1 MRVLFDTCVILDA
14 LQGRQAWK
22 KEAEELFLAVAN
34 REIDGYVTAKECT
47 DIYYMMRKYLSSE
60 KQAISVLQA
69 FCELFQILDTAKEDI
84 QKALFTDASD
94 FEDAVMIEAAKRENV
109 DCICTRNIKDYQAS
123 YARVFLPK
131 DLLSVL
137 HPSEGEN
144 R

>member
-1 MRVLFDTCVILDA
+1 
-14 LQGRQAWK
+14 
-22 KEAEELFLAVAN
+22 
-34 REIDGYVTAKECT
+34 
-47 DIYYMMRKYLSSE
+47 
-60 KQAISVLQA
+60 
-69 FCELFQILDTAKEDI
+69 
-84 QKALFTDASD
+84 
-94 FEDAVMIEAAKRENV
+94 MIEAAKRENV